1 MKKERFIITFA
12 AVLVVC
18 LLVAGY
24 TAMTAAYNAAE
35 APPVP
40 ADYIAEVL
48 MYDPPRPSGDD
59 GDPLAGTLQ
68 QAQSAFGSGLSD
80 KVSALVTDEAYA
92 RRIAENQGLTID
104 AWTAL
109 DLTGGEK
116 IYLAQGSYAV
126 VRKGTAT
133 CIESASTG
141 LTDTGVSRTL
151 EQGDELS
158 TGTLYQ
164 AKVPA
169 AGFHVSSAC
178 TVVLAGDY
186 SLS

>member
-1 MKKERFIITFA
+1 MRKDRFIISFA

-18 LLVAGY
+18 LLFAGY
-24 TAMTAAYNAAE
+24 SAMTSTYNAAE

-48 MYDPPRPSGDD
+48 THAEHSVSD
-59 GDPLAGTLQ
+59 GLPGKLE
-68 QAQSAFGSGLSD
+68 QAQSAFGAGLSD
-80 KVSALVTDEAYA
+80 TVSAIATDKTYA
-92 RRIAENQGLTID
+92 ERIAERYGETITD
-104 AWTAL
+104 WTAL

-116 IYLAQGSYAV
+116 IYLAKGSHV
-126 VRKGTAT
+126 ILRKGFAT

-141 LTDTGVSRTL
+141 LTDVGVSRTL

-158 TGTLYQ
+158 TGTLYVSS
-164 AKVPA
+164 VPA
-169 AGFHVSSAC
+169 AGFYVSSAC
-178 TVVLAGDY
+178 TAILSGDY

>member
-1 MKKERFIITFA
+1 MRKERFIITFA

-24 TAMTAAYNAAE
+24 TATTATYNAAE

-48 MYDPPRPSGDD
+48 THRQPPPSEEPD
-59 GDPLAGTLQ
+59 DPLAGSLQ
-68 QAQSAFGSGLSD
+68 QAQNAFSSGLSD
-80 KVSALVTDEAYA
+80 TVSALATDEAYA
-92 RRIAENQGLTID
+92 ERISENHGLSITD
-104 AWTAL
+104 WTAL

-116 IYLAQGSYAV
+116 IYLAKGSYAV
-126 VRKGTAT
+126 IRKGTAT

-141 LTDTGVSRTL
+141 LTDVGVSRTL

-158 TGTLYQ
+158 IGALYQ
-164 AKVPA
+164 AQVPA
-169 AGFHVSSAC
+169 AGFHVSSSS
-178 TVVLAGDY
+178 TVVLSGDY

>member
-1 MKKERFIITFA
+1 MRKERFIITFA
-12 AVLVVC
+12 AALAVC

-24 TAMTAAYNAAE
+24 AAMTATYNAAE

-48 MYDPPRPSGDD
+48 THTGPAEPGADRLPDK
-59 GDPLAGTLQ
+59 LQ

-80 KVSALVTDEAYA
+80 TVSALATDEAYA
-92 RRIAENQGLTID
+92 KRIAQDCGETVTD
-104 AWTAL
+104 WTAL

-116 IYLAQGSYAV
+116 IYLAQGSYLIL
-126 VRKGTAT
+126 RKGAAT
-133 CIESASTG
+133 CIESAGTG
-141 LTDTGVSRTL
+141 LTDLGVSRTL

-158 TGTLYQ
+158 TGTLYT
-164 AKVPA
+164 ATVPA
-169 AGFHVSSAC
+169 AGLHVSSAC
-178 TVVLAGDY
+178 TAILSGDY